1 MEKMTFTTDRTSLT
15 EGEIIEI
22 TWDCHEAERVE
33 LTIDNGYKATA
44 IALDLTGT
52 KRFRLNR
59 SRGKTKLTLTALVNG
74 HSYSKTIKVKVTEM
88 PTTHAKTV
96 DDKGHTISAGRQWW
110 QNRTLRW
117 RTAWQAMTPVK
128 QLATK
133 ILVAIAALLLLS
145 MLQPRLMPL
154 GLVAIVIW
162 LVFVITRHKE

>member
-44 IALDLTGT
+44 ITLDLTGT

-59 SRGKTKLTLTALVNG
+59 SRGKTKLTLTAWVNG
-74 HSYSKTIKVKVTEM
+74 KDYSKTIKVRVAEM
-88 PTTHAKTV
+88 PTVDAETV
-96 DDKGHTISAGRQWW
+96 DEKGRPVGKASQWW
-110 QNRTLRW
+110 QTYSQRW
-117 RTAWQAMTPVK
+117 RTSWQAMTPQK

-133 ILVAIAALLLLS
+133 VLAALAVLMLFSRLLPALFFF
-145 MLQPRLMPL
+145 
-154 GLVAIVIW
+154 GLIAIMIWMVII
-162 LVFVITRHKE
+162 ITKH

>member
-33 LTIDNGYKATA
+33 LNIDNGFKATA

-59 SRGKTKLTLTALVNG
+59 SRGKTKLTLTAWVNG
-74 HSYSKTIKVKVTEM
+74 KDYSKTIKVKVYEM
-88 PTTHAKTV
+88 PTVEAETV
-96 DDKGHTISAGRQWW
+96 DDKGRTVGKSQQWW
-110 QNRTLRW
+110 QTYSQRW
-117 RTAWQAMTPVK
+117 RTSWQAMTPQK

-133 ILVAIAALLLLS
+133 VLVALAVLMLFSRLLPALFFFGLIAI
-145 MLQPRLMPL
+145 MIWM
-154 GLVAIVIW
+154 VII
-162 LVFVITRHKE
+162 ITKR